1 MIEVIDNL
9 LTPSYCDSIYNLAR
23 NHLSYQYTINTSWE
37 DSKKPVYIKHDQNV
51 KDIGQFCCPVYD
63 CDIPKLPYS
72 WAYEQLKPIF
82 YTVKDMFPEY
92 NLDGSSRVKFNLLL
106 KNEFGDHYNQPHV
119 DAEIKTYAMVY
130 YLNDSDGDTVIFNE
144 KFDINMRDIELTE
157 HTRIQPKKNR
167 AVIFESDRFHASM
180 NPAVSRDRF
189 VLNWVFW
196 RNNNE

>member
-9 LTPSYCDSIYNLAR
+9 LTPSYCESIYNLAK
-23 NHLSYQYTINTSWE
+23 NHLSYQYMVDTSWE
-37 DSKKPVYIKHDQNV
+37 GSNRPHYIKHDPKV
-51 KDIGQFCCPVYD
+51 KDIGQFTCCVYD
-63 CDIPKLPYS
+63 SDIQQVRYG

-92 NLDGSSRVKFNLLL
+92 KLDGSNRVKFNLLL
-106 KNEFGDHYNQPHV
+106 KNQLGDHYNQPHV
-119 DAEIKTYAMVY
+119 DVEFPSYAMVY

-144 KFDINMRDIELTE
+144 KFDPNMREVELTE
-157 HTRIQPKKNR
+157 YARIKPKKNT

-180 NPAVSRDRF
+180 NPSESRDRF